1 MSIVNEP
8 QIKSIVERVERLHED
23 RKAIASDISEI
34 YKEARGNGFDP
45 KVLKKVVAYR
55 AQDRDKRQQEGEIFD
70 LYLSALGEV

>member
-55 AQDRDKRQQEGEIFD
+55 AQDPDKRQQEGEIFD